1 MKKRI
6 RTRRHFLK
14 ASATGLVGAGL
25 AVPTAVRAQNVVRD
39 QWGTPAILGGK
50 PVLSGKWPAPWPV
63 YNANTA
69 PKYLGDVLTNSK
81 WTQLSGDYVRR
92 FEKALAERYGAR
104 YCFTTN
110 TGSEGL
116 DCALNGCEIG
126 PGDEVLVP
134 AYTFISGINMPFNN
148 YALPVL
154 VDIEEDT
161 FQIDPKLIE
170 QKITGQT
177 RAIMLCHYSGSS
189 ANMDAIMAIARKHNL
204 RVIEDACLTAIGEWR
219 GGKLGTIGDAGV
231 VSHQQSKMVPVGEG
245 GHVMSND
252 EGVYQRAYGWHDYG
266 RKVDA
271 ATGLPAKGALGSIGL
286 NFKMTEFQGAIGL
299 ANLEIWDEQMRRRE
313 AGGKYLDQVLP
324 TIPGISVQRHYPE
337 TTRASYYYALMRYDR
352 NHFNG
357 LPVDKFV
364 KAAQAE
370 GIPITEDESPK
381 RDEPFLQR
389 TLESRAFRA
398 IYSKEKLEWLRQ
410 TWDCPVTQRMCR
422 DGILRIFGHYLITDQ
437 ATLDAIP
444 EAIRKVQHHSALLAE
459 RLGKT

>member
-1 MKKRI
+1 VKKRF

-14 ASATGLVGAGL
+14 ASASGLVSAGL
-25 AVPTAVRAQNVVRD
+25 AVPGAVRAQTAVRD

-63 YNANTA
+63 YNTRSA
-69 PKYLGDVLTNSK
+69 PRYLDDVLSNSK
-81 WTQLSGDYVRR
+81 WTQITGDYVRR
-92 FEKALAERYGAR
+92 FEKALTERFGVK
-104 YCFTTN
+104 YCFSTN

-126 PGDEVLVP
+126 PGDEVIVP

-161 FQIDPKLIE
+161 FQINPKLIE
-170 QKITGQT
+170 EKITPQT

-189 ANMDAIMAIARKHNL
+189 ANMDAIMAIARKHRL

-219 GGKLGTIGDAGV
+219 GRKLGTIGDAGV
-231 VSHQQSKMVPVGEG
+231 ISHQQSKMVPIGEG

-252 EGVYQRAYGWHDYG
+252 GEVYQRAYGWHDYG
-266 RKVDA
+266 RKVDSV
-271 ATGLPAKGALGSIGL
+271 TGLPAKGPLLEIGL

-313 AGGKYLDQVLP
+313 TSGKYLDRVLP
-324 TIPGISVQRHYPE
+324 TISGISVQQHYPE
-337 TTRASYYYALMRYDR
+337 TTRASYYYSLMRYDR

-357 LPVDKFV
+357 LPVGKFV
-364 KAAQAE
+364 KAMQAE

-381 RDEPFLQR
+381 RDDPFLQR
-389 TLESRAFRA
+389 TLESRAFRR
-398 IYSKEKLEWLRQ
+398 IYPKEKLKWLRQ
-410 TWDCPVTQRMCR
+410 TWDCPVTERMCR
-422 DGILRIFGHYLITDQ
+422 NGVLRIFGHYLITSKE
-437 ATLDAIP
+437 TLDGIP
-444 EAIRKVQHHSALLAE
+444 EAIRRVQHHSALLAA
-459 RLGKT
+459 RLGTA